1 MRVSVGLVGRLGTLA
16 ALAAIVA
23 LLPATLSNFHTYQF
37 AFVGIYFIAIVGL
50 NILTGYSGQISLGQG
65 AFMAIGAY
73 TTTILSVDH
82 GVGIYWTIPCAG
94 VLAGADRVR
103 LRLPRA
109 AAHGRVP
116 RARDLRA
123 RDRDPA

>member
-1 MRVSVGLVGRLGTLA
+1 MRVSVGLVGRLGSLA

-23 LLPATLSNFHTYQF
+23 LLPAALSNFHTYQF
-37 AFVGIYFIAIVGL
+37 AYVGIYFIAIVGL

-94 VLAGADRVR
+94 VLTGLIGFAFGFPA
-103 LRLPRA
+103 LRLT
-109 AAHGRVP
+109 GV
-116 RARDLRA
+116 
-123 RDRDPA
+123 